1 MKTIEDRA
9 RDYAKQCEAT
19 FPNICAHDYAAGAK
33 EEHILLTEWRDPDDD
48 PPQHSHRV
56 LVKLVLHNRWVLYTS
71 GWYSDGS
78 EPLDGGKGWSHDLYP
93 TFPDAILIGWREVV
107 DE

>member
-1 MKTIEDRA
+1 MIEDRA
-9 RDYAKQCEAT
+9 KDYAKQCEAA
-19 FPNICAHDYAAGAK
+19 FPDLCAADYTAGAK
-33 EEHILLTEWRDPDDD
+33 EEHILLSEWRDPDND
-48 PPQHSHRV
+48 PPQHSYRV
-56 LVKLVLHNRWVLYTS
+56 LVKLVLNNGGVLFTG

-78 EPLDGGKGWSHDLYP
+78 EPLDGSKGWSHDLYP